1 MLFFAVTEDFFVF
14 GTEMCFDNRLA
25 TNFDSAWL
33 RPDFDILSLVDQLQ
47 WRLSHRDGFSKS
59 SEIIMTGLAS
69 TGAITAINP
78 TTPVNNSTLQ

>member
-33 RPDFDILSLVDQLQ
+33 RPDFDILSQVDQLHGG
-47 WRLSHRDGFSKS
+47 SATA
-59 SEIIMTGLAS
+59 TGLAK
-69 TGAITAINP
+69 A
-78 TTPVNNSTLQ
+78 LK